1 MFIKVLS
8 NQTTIYPYN
17 LDLIRL
23 ENPKISFPENIIPH
37 LEELNI
43 FPVTQTNPPQ
53 YNPLIQ
59 SIQEQPP
66 QKNEQGIYETQ
77 WLVYKTS
84 LTALEDEAHIL
95 LAEAK
100 RIKLLDIEDTWQKL
114 ESAGWDSGA
123 KFNLGITPSDVAL
136 LVGVYVL
143 AKEASTLGLP
153 IPPIIAKDNSSIQFA
168 TLAEMTTLLLRY
180 GAARAE
186 LSSTFAL
193 KRKSVEA
200 ATTLEEVAAVG

>member
-8 NQTTIYPYN
+8 DQTTIYPYN

-23 ENPKISFPENIIPH
+23 ENPRISYPENIIPH

-43 FPVTQTNPPQ
+43 FPVTQTTPPQ

-66 QKNEQGIYETQ
+66 QKNEQGVYETQ
-77 WLVYKTS
+77 WLVFRT
-84 LTALEDEAHIL
+84 TIALEDEARIL
-95 LAEAK
+95 LQDAK
-100 RIKLLDIEDTWQKL
+100 RIKFSEIEYAWHAL
-114 ESAGWDSGA
+114 ETTGWNSDQG
-123 KFNLGITPSDVAL
+123 FHIGITPSDVAL

-143 AKEASTLGLP
+143 AKEASALGLP
-153 IPPIIAKDNSSIQFA
+153 IPSIIAKDNSSIQFV
-168 TLAEMTTLLLRY
+168 TLNEMTTLLLRY

-186 LSSTFAL
+186 MSSTFAL
-193 KRKSVEA
+193 KRKAVEA
-200 ATTLEEVAAVG
+200 ATTLEEVIVIG

>member
-1 MFIKVLS
+1 MFIKVLAD
-8 NQTTIYPYN
+8 QTTIYPYN

-23 ENPKISFPENIIPH
+23 ESPEISFPENIMPH
-37 LEELNI
+37 LEDLNI
-43 FPVTQTNPPQ
+43 FPVTQTIPPQ

-59 SIQEQPP
+59 GIQEQLP
-66 QKNEQGIYETQ
+66 QKNEQGVYETQ
-77 WLVYKTS
+77 WLVFRT
-84 LTALEDEAHIL
+84 TIALEDETRIL

-100 RIKLLDIEDTWQKL
+100 RIKLLDIEDAWQKL

-153 IPPIIAKDNSSIQFA
+153 IPSIIAKDNSSIQFA

-186 LSSTFAL
+186 LSSTFAF
-193 KRKSVEA
+193 KRKAVEA
-200 ATTLEEVAAVG
+200 ATTIEEVAAVG

>member
-1 MFIKVLS
+1 MFIKVLAD
-8 NQTTIYPYN
+8 QTTIYPYN

-23 ENPKISFPENIIPH
+23 ESPEISFPENIMPH
-37 LEELNI
+37 LEDLNI
-43 FPVTQTNPPQ
+43 FPVTQTTSPQ

-59 SIQEQPP
+59 GIQEQPP
-66 QKNEQGIYETQ
+66 QKNEQGVYKTQ
-77 WLVYKTS
+77 WLVFRT
-84 LTALEDEAHIL
+84 TIALEDEARIL

-100 RIKLLDIEDTWQKL
+100 RIKLLEIEDNWQKL

-143 AKEASTLGLP
+143 AKEASTLSLP
-153 IPPIIAKDNSSIQFA
+153 IPAIIAKDNSSIQF
-168 TLAEMTTLLLRY
+168 TTFAEMTTLMLRY

-186 LSSTFAL
+186 MSSTFAL
-193 KRKSVEA
+193 KRKAVEA
-200 ATTLEEVAAVG
+200 ATTLEEVAAVM

>member
-23 ENPKISFPENIIPH
+23 ENPEISYPEDILPH
-37 LEELNI
+37 LQSLNI
-43 FPVTQTNPPQ
+43 FPVTQTTAPQ

-59 SIQEQPP
+59 NIQEQPP
-66 QKNEQGIYETQ
+66 QKNEQGVYEIQ
-77 WLVYKTS
+77 WLVFRT
-84 LTALEDEAHIL
+84 TIALEDETRIL

-100 RIKLLDIEDTWQKL
+100 RIKLLDIEDAWQKL

-143 AKEASTLGLP
+143 AKEASALGLP
-153 IPPIIAKDNSSIQFA
+153 IPSIIAKDNSSIQFV
-168 TLAEMTTLLLRY
+168 TLNEMTTLLLRY

-186 LSSTFAL
+186 LSSSFAL
-193 KRKSVEA
+193 KRKAVEA
-200 ATTLEEVAAVG
+200 ATTIEEVAAVG

>member
-8 NQTTIYPYN
+8 DQTTIYPYN

-23 ENPKISFPENIIPH
+23 ENPEISFPENIIPH
-37 LEELNI
+37 LQDLNI
-43 FPVTQTNPPQ
+43 FPVTETTPPQ

-59 SIQEQPP
+59 GIQKQPP
-66 QKNEQGIYETQ
+66 LKNEQGIYETQ
-77 WLVYKTS
+77 WLVFRT
-84 LTALEDEAHIL
+84 TIAIEDETRIL

-100 RIKLLDIEDTWQKL
+100 RIKLLDIENTWQKL

-153 IPPIIAKDNSSIQFA
+153 IPSIIAKDNSSIQFV
-168 TLAEMTTLLLRY
+168 TLDEMTNLLLRY

-186 LSSTFAL
+186 MSSTFAL
-193 KRKSVEA
+193 KRKAVEA
-200 ATTLEEVAAVG
+200 ATTLEEVALVG

>member
-8 NQTTIYPYN
+8 DQTTIYPYN

-23 ENPKISFPENIIPH
+23 ENPEISYPENIMPH

-43 FPVTQTNPPQ
+43 FPVTQTTPSQ

-66 QKNEQGIYETQ
+66 QKNQQGVYETQ
-77 WLVYKTS
+77 WLVFRT
-84 LTALEDEAHIL
+84 TIALENEACIL

-100 RIKLLDIEDTWQKL
+100 RIKLLNIEDSWKKL

-153 IPPIIAKDNSSIQFA
+153 IPSIIATDNSSVQFA
-168 TLAEMTTLLLRY
+168 TLAEMTTLMLRY

-186 LSSTFAL
+186 LSSAFAL
-193 KRKSVEA
+193 KRKAVET
-200 ATTLEEVAAVG
+200 ATNLEEIAAVG

>member
-1 MFIKVLS
+1 MFIKVLAD
-8 NQTTIYPYN
+8 QTTIYPYN

-23 ENPKISFPENIIPH
+23 ESPEISFPENIIPH
-37 LEELNI
+37 LQDLNI
-43 FPVTQTNPPQ
+43 FPVTQTTPPQ

-59 SIQEQPP
+59 GIQKQPP
-66 QKNEQGIYETQ
+66 LKNEQGIYETQ
-77 WLVYKTS
+77 WLVFKT
-84 LTALEDEAHIL
+84 TIAIEDETRIL
-95 LAEAK
+95 LAESK
-100 RIKLLDIEDTWQKL
+100 RIKLLDIENTWQKL

-153 IPPIIAKDNSSIQFA
+153 IPSIIAKDNSSIQFA

-193 KRKSVEA
+193 KRKAVEA
-200 ATTLEEVAAVG
+200 ATTLEEVALVE

>member
-8 NQTTIYPYN
+8 DQTTIYPYN

-23 ENPKISFPENIIPH
+23 ESPEISFPENIIPH
-37 LEELNI
+37 LQDLNI
-43 FPVTQTNPPQ
+43 FLVTQTTPPQ

-59 SIQEQPP
+59 GIQEQPP

-77 WLVYKTS
+77 WLVFRT
-84 LTALEDEAHIL
+84 TIALEDEARIL

-100 RIKLLDIEDTWQKL
+100 RIKLLEIEDAWQKL

-153 IPPIIAKDNSSIQFA
+153 IPSIIAKDNSSIQFA
-168 TLAEMTTLLLRY
+168 TFTDMTTLLLRY

-193 KRKSVEA
+193 KRKAVEA
-200 ATTLEEVAAVG
+200 ATTLEEVNAVG

>member
-1 MFIKVLS
+1 MFIKVLPD
-8 NQTTIYPYN
+8 QTTIYPYN

-23 ENPKISFPENIIPH
+23 ENPEISYPENIIPH

-43 FPVTQTNPPQ
+43 FPVTQTTPPQ

-59 SIQEQPP
+59 GIQEQPP
-66 QKNEQGIYETQ
+66 QKNKQGVYEIQ
-77 WLVYKTS
+77 WLVFRT
-84 LTALEDEAHIL
+84 TIALENEARIL

-100 RIKLLDIEDTWQKL
+100 RIKLLDIEDAWQKL

-153 IPPIIAKDNSSIQFA
+153 IPSIIAKDNSSIQFV
-168 TLAEMTTLLLRY
+168 TLNEMTTLLLRY
-180 GAARAE
+180 GAARAD
-186 LSSTFAL
+186 LSSSFAL
-193 KRKSVEA
+193 KRKAVEA
-200 ATTLEEVAAVG
+200 ATTLEEVAGVG

>member
-8 NQTTIYPYN
+8 DQTTIYPYN

-23 ENPKISFPENIIPH
+23 ESPEISFPENIIPH
-37 LEELNI
+37 LQDLNI
-43 FPVTQTNPPQ
+43 FPVTQTTSPQ

-77 WLVYKTS
+77 WLVFRT
-84 LTALEDEAHIL
+84 TIALEDEARIL

-100 RIKLLDIEDTWQKL
+100 RIKLLNIEDAWQKL

-143 AKEASTLGLP
+143 AKEASALGLP
-153 IPPIIAKDNSSIQFA
+153 IPSIIAKDNSSIQFA

-186 LSSTFAL
+186 MSSTFAL
-193 KRKSVEA
+193 KRKAVEA
-200 ATTLEEVAAVG
+200 ATTLEEVTAVG

>member
-1 MFIKVLS
+1 MFIKVLPD
-8 NQTTIYPYN
+8 QTTIYPYN

-23 ENPKISFPENIIPH
+23 ENPEISYPENIIPH

-43 FPVTQTNPPQ
+43 FPVTQTTPPQ

-59 SIQEQPP
+59 GIQEQSP
-66 QKNEQGIYETQ
+66 QKNKQGVYEIQ
-77 WLVYKTS
+77 WLVFRT
-84 LTALEDEAHIL
+84 TIALENEARIL

-100 RIKLLDIEDTWQKL
+100 RIKLLDIEDAWQKL

-153 IPPIIAKDNSSIQFA
+153 IPSIIAKDNSSIQFA
-168 TLAEMTTLLLRY
+168 TLNEMTTLMLRY

-193 KRKSVEA
+193 KRKAVEA
-200 ATTLEEVAAVG
+200 ATTIEEVAAVG